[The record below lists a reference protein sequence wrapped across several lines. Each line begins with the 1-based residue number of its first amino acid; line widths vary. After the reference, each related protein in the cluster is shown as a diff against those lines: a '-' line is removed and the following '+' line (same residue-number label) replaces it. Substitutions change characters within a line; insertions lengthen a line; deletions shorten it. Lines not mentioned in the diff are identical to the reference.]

1 MNRICTFVGGK
12 DRFWIQVTTP
22 LNCDMKKKILIAF
35 FSQSGET
42 YVNGKII
49 SLPVGNTETVA
60 RKIAALT
67 GGDLFHIEKEG
78 GYPPTYRGTVEVAK
92 EEWHTD
98 ARPVFKGGVEGME
111 QYDTV
116 VLGYPNWCNTMPK
129 PVCTFLE
136 AYDFSGKTVI
146 PYCTHEGSGLGSSV
160 DDLKRLC
167 PSSVVLEGT
176 AIHGAEAAGADAEAE
191 RIAALALQ

>member
-1 MNRICTFVGGK
+1 MNH
-12 DRFWIQVTTP
+12 
-22 LNCDMKKKILIAF
+22 NMKKKILIAF

-98 ARPVFKGGVEGME
+98 ARPAFKGEVEGME

-129 PVCTFLE
+129 LVCTFLE

-146 PYCTHEGSGLGSSV
+146 PYCTHEGSGLSGTERRVQAACEGAKVLSGLAV
-160 DDLKRLC
+160 RGNTAQNERETAQKA
-167 PSSVVLEGT
+167 VLEFTQTIQKQIMGK
-176 AIHGAEAAGADAEAE
+176 
-191 RIAALALQ
+191 

>member
-1 MNRICTFVGGK
+1 
-12 DRFWIQVTTP
+12 
-22 LNCDMKKKILIAF
+22 MKKKILIAF

-49 SLPVGNTETVA
+49 PLAVGNTETVA

-136 AYDFSGKTVI
+136 AYDFSGK
-146 PYCTHEGSGLGSSV
+146 
-160 DDLKRLC
+160 
-167 PSSVVLEGT
+167 PSYLT
-176 AIHGAEAAGADAEAE
+176 ARTKAAGL
-191 RIAALALQ
+191 AAAWTT